1 MKIKRIP
8 AGMYGANCYILID
21 GNEGCIIDP
30 GGDADML
37 IRNIDALNI
46 DVKFILLTHGHMDH
60 TGGVQEL
67 KDRYNVPV
75 YINENDLELMRK
87 HSQVFG
93 PAWNE
98 TEEDK
103 TIKDGDVLK
112 LGNLEIKCLE
122 TPGHTPGGMSFVVKD
137 VVFTGDTLFRGS
149 VGRTDFPGGD
159 HSALIRSIKE
169 KLIVLDDDTVVLPGH
184 EGESNIKFEK
194 QYNPFL

>member
-1 MKIKRIP
+1 
-8 AGMYGANCYILID
+8 
-21 GNEGCIIDP
+21 
-30 GGDADML
+30 ML

-75 YINENDLELMRK
+75 YINKNDLELMRR

-112 LGNLEIKCLE
+112 LGNLQIKCLE